1 MSYLSLALGE
11 YATTPMGSGGEWSGW
26 RKLLTTD
33 ATGAL
38 CNWNEAFIGDLTI
51 GDSYSVQLS
60 GPTIPDTTLVSAV
73 LTVDTQAGAQVFEVN
88 GTFTAD
94 GEAGTYAVGFF
105 LIPDQT
111 NLLSLSE
118 YTWSIVIANSAG
130 DRWTPV
136 DQSPLIPN

>member
-1 MSYLSLALGE
+1 MSYASQILRG
-11 YATTPMGSGGEWSGW
+11 YYTTPFGSGGEWSGW
-26 RKLLTTD
+26 RKVLTTD
-33 ATGAL
+33 STGAL
-38 CNWNEAFIGDLTI
+38 CNWNEAFIGDLVI
-51 GDSYSVQLS
+51 GNSYSVQLS

-73 LTVDTQAGAQVFEVN
+73 LSVDTQAGAQVFAVN

-111 NLLSLSE
+111 NLLSLGE
-118 YTWSIVIANSAG
+118 YTWSVVISNSAG

-136 DQSPLIPN
+136 DSSPLIPN